1 MENRPEVLN
10 ILLYRNLNILETD
23 EILLNAYPEELEEAL
38 YILKEERGGRNTTRI
53 RMLEKEINFRKKPTK
68 EIDRRLQP
76 WERKFIQDWNEIR
89 SATAKMKAQEGV
101 ING

>member
-10 ILLYRNLNILETD
+10 ILLYRNLNLLETD
-23 EILLNAYPEELEEAL
+23 EILLNAYPEELEETL

-53 RMLEKEINFRKKPTK
+53 RMLEKEINFRKKPIK

-89 SATAKMKAQEGV
+89 SAAAKMKAQEGV